1 MSVQVGL
8 GGPAIGQVGPGA
20 NAATA
25 AATVS
30 DGLTG
35 PFTGAESLSERFS
48 LEAKSRLKQIL
59 TATIENIHFPLL
71 IIIIVIK
78 VR

>member
-20 NAATA
+20 NATA

-35 PFTGAESLSERFS
+35 PFAGAESLSERFS
-48 LEAKSRLKQIL
+48 FEA
-59 TATIENIHFPLL
+59 
-71 IIIIVIK
+71 
-78 VR
+78 

>member
-48 LEAKSRLKQIL
+48 LEA
-59 TATIENIHFPLL
+59 
-71 IIIIVIK
+71 
-78 VR
+78 